1 MSVQGRAGAGNRIRG
16 TASPDPFLRRPEDF
30 PHAGAAVAACPALR
44 CLSKV
49 LHANTALRVLLLD
62 LKEAESQIK
71 VPAVWQ
77 RQGAAPGAP
86 SRRLV

>member
-1 MSVQGRAGAGNRIRG
+1 MSRGELAQAVGVRG
-16 TASPDPFLRRPEDF
+16 TALPDLFLRKLEDF
-30 PHAGAAVAACPALR
+30 PCAEAAVAARPALH

-62 LKEAESQIK
+62 LEEAGRQIK

-77 RQGAAPGAP
+77 GQGAAPGAP
-86 SRRLV
+86 SRLLV